1 MTIQEFDKTGW
12 TGEMEGIY
20 KKEIFDIASVDFE
33 EKLIGLLIPCNELKD
48 DFELT
53 WVRCENVKLIKK

>member
-12 TGEMEGIY
+12 TGKMKGIY
-20 KKEIFDIASVDFE
+20 KKEIFNIASVDFE
-33 EKLIGLLIPCNELKD
+33 EKLIGLLLPCNELKD

-53 WVRCENVKLIKK
+53 WVRCENVELIKN